1 MNCLKRLINIYFFH
15 IFTRS
20 CESMNFS
27 KFFRFFFQ
35 ICFRNNRIVVLSIT
49 SAANWQV
56 DTRLWGSIEIEQKS
70 WFKILN
76 WNSKLIWN
84 FEEMETK
91 KMFAENMRII
101 WTKLSEWN
109 DLVNKNIY
117 TVLNLYKLIF
127 FKRINSFATEANL

>member
-1 MNCLKRLINIYFFH
+1 
-15 IFTRS
+15 
-20 CESMNFS
+20 
-27 KFFRFFFQ
+27 
-35 ICFRNNRIVVLSIT
+35 
-49 SAANWQV
+49 
-56 DTRLWGSIEIEQKS
+56 
-70 WFKILN
+70 
-76 WNSKLIWN
+76 
-84 FEEMETK
+84 METK